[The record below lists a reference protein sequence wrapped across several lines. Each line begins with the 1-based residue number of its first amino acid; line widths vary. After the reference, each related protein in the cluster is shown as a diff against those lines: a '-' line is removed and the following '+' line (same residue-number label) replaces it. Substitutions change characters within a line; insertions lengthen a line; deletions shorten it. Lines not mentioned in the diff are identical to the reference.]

1 MADVKWIKLATD
13 IFDNRKIKLIE
24 KMPEGDSIIVIWL
37 KLLCLAGTVNDS
49 GLVYLTREVPYT
61 DEMLSAIFDRPLTTV
76 RLALQTFERFD
87 MIETVNDILLLPSWE
102 KYQNVDGLEKV
113 RVQTRER
120 VARHRETQKLLAC
133 NVTGNADVTGGNGTD
148 TDKEQDREDNN
159 APQASPKKVFEH
171 DGKAYKCA
179 TYLAKKIIERI
190 PEKKIHETQLQT
202 WADDFD
208 KANRLDGHSWES
220 IGDVLAFS
228 QDDAFWKI
236 NILSGAKFRKQF
248 DQLYLKM
255 QKEDA

>member
-102 KYQNVDGLEKV
+102 KYQNTDGLEKV

-133 NVTGNADVTGGNGTD
+133 SVTGNADVTGGNGTD
-148 TDKEQDREDNN
+148 KDIEQDREDNN
-159 APQASPKKVFEH
+159 APQASPKSSRFVPPTIEEVTAYCKERNRGVDPVKWWNFYNAKNWYV
-171 DGKAYKCA
+171 GKNKMVRWKSAIITWEDKPDEQPQEQ
-179 TYLAKKIIERI
+179 KK
-190 PEKKIHETQLQT
+190 P
-202 WADDFD
+202 
-208 KANRLDGHSWES
+208 
-220 IGDVLAFS
+220 
-228 QDDAFWKI
+228 
-236 NILSGAKFRKQF
+236 KQYR
-248 DQLYLKM
+248 QEIVNGEVVM
-255 QKEDA
+255 VEVV

>member
-133 NVTGNADVTGGNGTD
+133 SVTGNADVTGGNGTD
-148 TDKEQDREDNN
+148 KDIEQDREDNN
-159 APQASPKKVFEH
+159 APQASPKSSRFVPPTIEEVTAYCKERNNGVDPVKWWNFY
-171 DGKAYKCA
+171 DAKNWMIGKNKM
-179 TYLAKKIIERI
+179 KKWKSAIITWEDK
-190 PEKKIHETQLQT
+190 PAEQPQEQKKPKQYRQEIVNGEVVMVEV
-202 WADDFD
+202 AD
-208 KANRLDGHSWES
+208 E
-220 IGDVLAFS
+220 
-228 QDDAFWKI
+228 
-236 NILSGAKFRKQF
+236 
-248 DQLYLKM
+248 
-255 QKEDA
+255 

>member
-133 NVTGNADVTGGNGTD
+133 NVTGNADVTDCNGTD
-148 TDKEQDREDNN
+148 KDIEQDREDNN
-159 APQASPKKVFEH
+159 APQASPKPTRFVPPTIEEVTAYCKERNRGVDPIKWWNFY
-171 DGKAYKCA
+171 DAKNWYVGKNKMVRWKSAVITWEDKPDDQPQEQKKPKQYKQE
-179 TYLAKKIIERI
+179 IVNGEVVMV
-190 PEKKIHETQLQT
+190 EV
-202 WADDFD
+202 AD
-208 KANRLDGHSWES
+208 E
-220 IGDVLAFS
+220 
-228 QDDAFWKI
+228 
-236 NILSGAKFRKQF
+236 
-248 DQLYLKM
+248 
-255 QKEDA
+255 

>member
-113 RVQTRER
+113 REQNRIR
-120 VARHRETQKLLAC
+120 KAKQRETQKLLTC
-133 NVTGNADVTGGNGTD
+133 HVTSHDDVTESHA
-148 TDKEQDREDNN
+148 TDKDIEQEKDNN

-179 TYLAKKIIERI
+179 AYLAKKIIERI
-190 PEKKIHETQLQT
+190 PEKKIPETQLQS

-208 KANRLDGHSWES
+208 KVNRIDGHSWDS

>member
-37 KLLCLAGTVNDS
+37 KLLCIAGTVNDS

-148 TDKEQDREDNN
+148 KDIEQDREDNN
-159 APQASPKKVFEH
+159 APQASPKSSRFVPPTIEEVTAYCKERNRGVDPVKWWNFYNAKNWYV
-171 DGKAYKCA
+171 GKNKMVRWKSAVITWEDKPDEQPQEP
-179 TYLAKKIIERI
+179 KKPKQYRQEIVNGEVVMV
-190 PEKKIHETQLQT
+190 EV
-202 WADDFD
+202 AD
-208 KANRLDGHSWES
+208 E
-220 IGDVLAFS
+220 
-228 QDDAFWKI
+228 
-236 NILSGAKFRKQF
+236 
-248 DQLYLKM
+248 
-255 QKEDA
+255 

>member
-133 NVTGNADVTGGNGTD
+133 NVTGNADVTDGNGTD
-148 TDKEQDREDNN
+148 KDIEQDREDNN
-159 APQASPKKVFEH
+159 APQASPKSTRFVPPTIEEVTAYCKERKNNVDPVKWWNFY
-171 DGKAYKCA
+171 DAKNWYVGKNKMVRWKSAVITWEDKPDEQPQEQ
-179 TYLAKKIIERI
+179 KK
-190 PEKKIHETQLQT
+190 P
-202 WADDFD
+202 
-208 KANRLDGHSWES
+208 
-220 IGDVLAFS
+220 
-228 QDDAFWKI
+228 
-236 NILSGAKFRKQF
+236 KQYRQEIVNGEVVMVEVN
-248 DQLYLKM
+248 D
-255 QKEDA
+255 E

>member
-133 NVTGNADVTGGNGTD
+133 NVTSNAEVTDCNGTD
-148 TDKEQDREDNN
+148 KDIEQDREDNN
-159 APQASPKKVFEH
+159 APQASPKSSRFVPPTIEEVTAYCKERNRGVDPVKWWNFYNAKNWYV
-171 DGKAYKCA
+171 GKNKMVRWKSAVITWEDKPDEQPQEPKKPKQYKQE
-179 TYLAKKIIERI
+179 IVNGEVVMV
-190 PEKKIHETQLQT
+190 EV
-202 WADDFD
+202 AD
-208 KANRLDGHSWES
+208 E
-220 IGDVLAFS
+220 
-228 QDDAFWKI
+228 
-236 NILSGAKFRKQF
+236 
-248 DQLYLKM
+248 
-255 QKEDA
+255 